1 LTIVHIIIPN
11 DIFEQLLFHSQK
23 GAAPI
28 GIVYIQLQGPLMSA
42 MKVDVPHAYPY
53 ASSPRRNVGFNAPGD
68 KNANDD
74 SFNMNGM
81 KEALNELGGAGS
93 NGVPITPHRS

>member
-1 LTIVHIIIPN
+1 
-11 DIFEQLLFHSQK
+11 
-23 GAAPI
+23 
-28 GIVYIQLQGPLMSA
+28 MSA

-53 ASSPRRNVGFNAPGD
+53 ASSPCRNVGFNAPGD